1 MRRVVAVLAVVLAAL
16 VASSAASAGSTAR
29 PRVTFFG
36 DSVAAALAYEKKART
51 LLAKGLDLQFDAK
64 VCRRLAETGCPY
76 KGERPSSVLSLVE
89 KPARPLGSVVVIDV
103 GYNDVPADYGADLD
117 RVMQVL
123 VRQGVSTVIWVTMQ
137 ENRPLYRTTNAEI
150 VSAARRWPQ
159 IRIADWHEASKT
171 KATWFGDDGLHLSSQ
186 GAMGLARFL
195 RPLVLASSCT
205 AACLRAKRASEG

>member
-36 DSVAAALAYEKKART
+36 DSVAAALAYETKART
-51 LLAKGLDLQFDAK
+51 LLSKGLDLQFDAK

-159 IRIADWHEASKT
+159 IRIADWHEASRT
-171 KATWFGDDGLHLSSQ
+171 KATWFVDDGLHLSSQ